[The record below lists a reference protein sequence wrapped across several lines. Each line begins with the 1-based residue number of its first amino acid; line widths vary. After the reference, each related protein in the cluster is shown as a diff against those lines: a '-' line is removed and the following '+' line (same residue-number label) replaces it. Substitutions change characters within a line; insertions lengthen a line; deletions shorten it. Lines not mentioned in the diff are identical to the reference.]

1 MSDDNSPSKPVT
13 DVPMTD
19 NQWHA
24 ASPVERIAYVR
35 TGGRI
40 TPEQCEDMLC
50 LISDDLLSEK
60 AYLNTQ
66 LGVLTGSAK
75 SNLPPADDKLL
86 AKRATL
92 PQWRNE
98 VIANVMEAWREVQEN
113 LPSDEV
119 ARLILHRRDEI
130 DETRQMLQLQIDE
143 VKRLREQVIPPRKAR
158 QSRRVAQELAERE
171 HLSTQ
176 SGGAYQLAREII
188 AFNSFETD
196 EETQRPKV
204 HVDRYQVRGSAEL
217 RPLDDAVGDLD
228 MLVRSM
234 WEHCK
239 RLSDYDVDVL
249 DALNAVWLEQAKTA
263 DSKATLYID
272 DLLKMRGIKPKVSG
286 QGRHGGY
293 RVEERAAVAASV
305 SRLEHIWFDVV
316 EFYRRGRGKNKPQLM
331 QSRAV
336 VVSERVV
343 QPQLYGEVDIQGFIY
358 RPGDIFSRYLFSIG
372 RQTALL
378 SAMALRY
385 HPLKEAIEKR
395 LTRYF
400 SYLWRVRA
408 RRASFLQPLTAKTL
422 LEASDLTVSERN
434 AYKTRERLEKALDRL
449 LADGVIAAWEYEAVS
464 WTDEDEAQGDFA
476 LWLKKCRYVVEPPE
490 AVKIHYATIHAHP
503 KQHLPPAPPATQ
515 NKEPLNEC
523 VRARRQTLGLSQV
536 QAAQDI
542 GISQKS
548 FSNLENG
555 HSISAATRKKVEK
568 WLEATDQQPEVA
580 PANDDF

>member
-1 MSDDNSPSKPVT
+1 MSDDDSPSKPMA
-13 DVPMTD
+13 DAPMTD
-19 NQWHA
+19 KQWRA

-35 TGGRI
+35 VGGRI
-40 TPEQCEDMLC
+40 TPEQCEDMLR

-60 AYLNTQ
+60 AYLNVQ
-66 LGVLTGSAK
+66 LGVLTGDAQ
-75 SNLPPADDKLL
+75 SNLPPADERLL
-86 AKRATL
+86 AKRAAL
-92 PQWRNE
+92 PQWRDE
-98 VIANVMEAWREVQEN
+98 VIANVMEAWREVQGN
-113 LPSDEV
+113 LPPDEV
-119 ARLILHRRDEI
+119 ARLILHRRNEI

-143 VKRLREQVIPPRKAR
+143 VKHLREQVISPRKAR
-158 QSRRVAQELAERE
+158 HSRRAAQELAERE

-176 SGGAYQLAREII
+176 SGAAYHVAREII
-188 AFNSFETD
+188 AFNPFEPD
-196 EETQRPKV
+196 EETQRPKA
-204 HVDRYQVRGSAEL
+204 HVDRYHVRGSAEL
-217 RPLDDAVGDLD
+217 KPLDDEVGDLE

-234 WEHCK
+234 WEHCE

-286 QGRHGGY
+286 QGRYGGY
-293 RVEERAAVAASV
+293 RAEERAAVVASI
-305 SRLEHIWFDVV
+305 SRLERIWFDVV
-316 EFYRRGRGKNKPQLM
+316 EFYERGRRKRKPQII

-343 QPQLYGEVDIQGFIY
+343 QPQLYGEIDIQGFVY
-358 RPGDIFSRYLFSIG
+358 RPGDIFSRYLFGLG

-385 HPLKEAIEKR
+385 HALKEAIEKR

-408 RRASFLQPLTAKTL
+408 RRASFLQPLTAQTL
-422 LEASDLTVSERN
+422 LEASNLTVPERN
-434 AYKTRERLEKALDRL
+434 AHKIRERLEKALDRL
-449 LADGVIAAWEYEAVS
+449 LDDGVIAAWECEAAS
-464 WTDEDEAQGDFA
+464 WTEEDEAQGDFA

-490 AVKIHYATIHAHP
+490 AVKNHYASLYVRP
-503 KQHLPPAPPATQ
+503 KTLPSPSPATQ
-515 NKEPLNEC
+515 NKEPLNER
-523 VRARRQTLGLSQV
+523 VKARRQMFGLSQM
-536 QAAQDI
+536 QAAEEI

-555 HSISAATRKKVEK
+555 HRISAATRKKVEK
-568 WLEATDQQPEVA
+568 WLEADNPQPNIA